1 MLSKR
6 LVTVSCNSSN
16 LLCCGCDGRVGLG
29 ERHSPEVVNPL
40 LDERQ
45 PFPSP
50 GYVNFAF
57 QVFSSLLYYD
67 HHMSTIL
74 YFWPQAKG

>member
-29 ERHSPEVVNPL
+29 ERRSPEVVNPL

-57 QVFSSLLYYD
+57 
-67 HHMSTIL
+67 
-74 YFWPQAKG
+74 